1 MNRVAFLERV
11 AQSLRRSRRVEPET
25 RAVSGV
31 LESFR
36 ADPLRG
42 GERDL
47 VRRFELELARVG
59 GTSERTT
66 YVALPSV
73 LERIVGARSLAA
85 FDRREFDALQDA
97 SRARAGDAREAGAAG
112 ASWRGHAMD
121 DSLAALLAR
130 AARAE
135 ALDVTAFTAACERA
149 EIGLTTVD
157 AAIAATGSLV
167 LSAASSRPRITSLLP
182 STHVAIVRAEQIVAR
197 LGLAFDA
204 ALARGSLPSQ
214 LLVVTGPSR
223 TSDIENDLTIGVH
236 GPGAVHVIVV
246 EEER

>member
-1 MNRVAFLERV
+1 MNREAFLERV
-11 AQSLRRSRRVEPET
+11 AQSLRRARRIEPE
-25 RAVSGV
+25 APAASGV
-31 LESFR
+31 LQSFR
-36 ADPLRG
+36 ADPLGG

-59 GTSERTT
+59 GTSERATRAT
-66 YVALPSV
+66 LPAV
-73 LERIVGARSLAA
+73 LERIVGARPLVA
-85 FDRREFDALQDA
+85 FDRGEFEPVRVARSSA
-97 SRARAGDAREAGAAG
+97 SHGL
-112 ASWRGHAMD
+112 AMAEGGLD
-121 DSLAALLAR
+121 GVLAR

-135 ALDVTAFTAACERA
+135 ALGAVCFTAACERA

-167 LSAASSRPRITSLLP
+167 LSAATSRPRITSLLP
-182 STHVAIVRAEQIVAR
+182 STHVALVRAEQIVAR

-236 GPGAVHVIVV
+236 GPRAVHVIVV
-246 EEER
+246 EDRR

>member
-1 MNRVAFLERV
+1 MNREAFLERV
-11 AQSLRRSRRVEPET
+11 AQSLRRARRVEPES
-25 RAVSGV
+25 RATSGV

-36 ADPLRG
+36 EEPLRR

-66 YVALPSV
+66 RASLPAV
-73 LERIVGARSLAA
+73 LERIVGTRSLAA
-85 FDRREFDALQDA
+85 FDLPEFAAIRVARSSEPRAHRVADDVLDAVL
-97 SRARAGDAREAGAAG
+97 S
-112 ASWRGHAMD
+112 
-121 DSLAALLAR
+121 R

-135 ALDVTAFTAACERA
+135 ALDVKAFTAACERA
-149 EIGLTTVD
+149 QIGLTTVD

-167 LSAASSRPRITSLLP
+167 LSAATSRPRIASLLP
-182 STHVAIVRAEQIVAR
+182 STHVAIVRAEQIVPR

-236 GPGAVHVIVV
+236 GPGAVHAIVV
-246 EEER
+246 EDER